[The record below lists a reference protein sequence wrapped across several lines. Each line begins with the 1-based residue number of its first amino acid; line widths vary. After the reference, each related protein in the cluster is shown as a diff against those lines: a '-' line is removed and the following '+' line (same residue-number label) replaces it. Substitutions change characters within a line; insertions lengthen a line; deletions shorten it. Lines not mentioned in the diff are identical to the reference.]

1 MLLFKNLIFN
11 VISIFL
17 TFYYIF
23 IKILLKLS
31 IKLTKLQVILVLN
44 SIFGTFSIDI
54 SLILL
59 EFNLK

>member
-17 TFYYIF
+17 TFYYLF
-23 IKILLKLS
+23 IKILLKLT
-31 IKLTKLQVILVLN
+31 IKLTELQVIIVLY
-44 SIFGTFSIDI
+44 SIIKTFSIDI

-59 EFNLK
+59 EFYL